1 MLDFF
6 FIGPLVIGFV
16 CWFKA
21 PNEEWESLAKD
32 FSKRWAL
39 SLIAM
44 IAAAA
49 LGGIT
54 MPNGPESSESAWL
67 IFVGIIWFVCIV
79 TMLWVALTT
88 LMQAIKLK
96 KQ

>member
-6 FIGPLVIGFV
+6 FIGPLVIGLV

-67 IFVGIIWFVCIV
+67 IFVGIIWFYQECIFQHGNNLAV
-79 TMLWVALTT
+79 EIVYC
-88 LMQAIKLK
+88 
-96 KQ
+96 